1 MSDWNTV
8 LHDTDWGRL
17 FHAYGVADDTP
28 GHLRNLASPQA
39 AERQAALTHLHSA
52 ILHQGTIYSATPA
65 AVGVITTL
73 LRDVTARAALDA
85 DTLAALVAFLGQVGS
100 SLNEIEPPQADPY
113 PSDAELDTLI
123 LHLRDDED
131 GEDEEGWGSP
141 LISTLM
147 CHAFLALRAMA
158 GDVLDALA
166 AYLSDDNDEIR
177 REAVNAA
184 AQWGVMAPDSAAA
197 HAVAARIQARLDAG
211 SGRDARDDRAGLI
224 LALGQLGHDVSRW
237 LDDADDAI
245 RACAALFVPDARAT
259 AILVTALTRPDQVDA
274 WFTQRPPY
282 FPMHTR
288 LTLLGALI
296 ERQVPLA
303 QLLPAALALIAR
315 TQGGLLANSEWGRI
329 LTLALPDQ
337 AAAFRPGQRPPLP
350 AHLSPAQHAVLLALH
365 ANPDLWN
372 PRDGNA
378 GLARMT
384 VGLPDTRDALAAYL
398 AATPV
403 R

>member
-1 MSDWNTV
+1 MT
-8 LHDTDWGRL
+8 
-17 FHAYGVADDTP
+17 
-28 GHLRNLASPQA
+28 
-39 AERQAALTHLHSA
+39 
-52 ILHQGTIYSATPA
+52 
-65 AVGVITTL
+65 
-73 LRDVTARAALDA
+73 
-85 DTLAALVAFLGQVGS
+85 
-100 SLNEIEPPQADPY
+100 
-113 PSDAELDTLI
+113 
-123 LHLRDDED
+123 
-131 GEDEEGWGSP
+131 
-141 LISTLM
+141 
-147 CHAFLALRAMA
+147 
-158 GDVLDALA
+158 GDVLEALA
-166 AYLSDDNDEIR
+166 PYLSDDDNETR

-197 HAVAARIQARLDAG
+197 HAVAARLQARLDDGAA
-211 SGRDARDDRAGLI
+211 RDARDDRAGLV

-259 AILVTALTRPDQVDA
+259 AILVTALTRPEEVDA

-296 ERQVPLA
+296 ERQVPLV

-315 TQGGLLANSEWGRI
+315 TQGGLLANGEWGRI
-329 LTLALPDQ
+329 LTLAFPDQ

-350 AHLSPAQHAVLLALH
+350 AQLSPAQHAVLLALH